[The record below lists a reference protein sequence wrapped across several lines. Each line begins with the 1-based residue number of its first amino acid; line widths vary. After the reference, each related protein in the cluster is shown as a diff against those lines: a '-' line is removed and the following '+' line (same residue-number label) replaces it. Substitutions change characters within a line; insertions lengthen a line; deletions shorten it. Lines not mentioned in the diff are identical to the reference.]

1 MRVGLGGRPRRRDA
15 RGRVGAR
22 SQKGSGP
29 GSTPSHSTNSP
40 VVTAGGH
47 TGAET
52 GAVGLAI
59 ASTSAHLF
67 ASSFAYLSRS
77 TSSVLRNPCSLSVS
91 ANAQP
96 RSATWLLNEI

>member
-1 MRVGLGGRPRRRDA
+1 MWVSDVGAPTSE
-15 RGRVGAR
+15 RGRDGER

-40 VVTAGGH
+40 VVTAGGR

-52 GAVGLAI
+52 GAAGLAI

-67 ASSFAYLSRS
+67 ASSFAYRSRS
-77 TSSVLRNPCSLSVS
+77 ASRLFRSPSRCLSSD
-91 ANAQP
+91 NAQP
-96 RSATWLLNEI
+96 RSVTWLLNEM